1 MAGIVWLWNGSGY
14 RACADP
20 RGTGRE
26 AGPPDEYD
34 AVIVEAGEIGEADA
48 AGRHGGGTLVLNA
61 GAPAFAG
68 WSAAEIHRRLR
79 RSGAAAREAEDV
91 QDAARTYAVS
101 LFQLRPVAAAAHRT
115 AAMPRREAG
124 RALPGAGTSIRE
136 AAARPLSEQ
145 DGRYR
150 PLARLAAR
158 ALYACGLDN
167 GIVELAEDEAGACF
181 VTGVRLPGGGAYAR
195 GVWQAAAAGLAREL
209 AAAADAGEAGERPR
223 ILLGADP
230 EFLLLSDAGKVV
242 SAARYLANG
251 HGAGCD
257 AVVVGGEVRYPVAEL
272 RPAPSPT
279 PDGLARNVRLLLRQA
294 ARRIPD
300 RPPLRWAAGGMPAAG
315 FSLGGHLHLSGV
327 PLTGRLLRQLDSCV
341 AFPLAMVE
349 SPAEQARRPR
359 YGALG
364 DFRQQPH
371 GGFEYRTPPSWLVS
385 PLAAKAAFALALLCA
400 RETASLSY
408 VPAEEERYVEAYY
421 AGDRRALAGCL
432 DRLAAS
438 MRATRS
444 YAELG
449 KWIEPLLAAIRAGRT
464 WDAAADIRDKW
475 RVASTPIASA
485 P

>member
-1 MAGIVWLWNGSGY
+1 MVWLWNGTGY
-14 RACADP
+14 RACAGL
-20 RGTGRE
+20 RGPGGD
-26 AGPPDEYD
+26 AGIPDEYD
-34 AVIVEAGEIGEADA
+34 AVIVEAGAS
-48 AGRHGGGTLVLNA
+48 GRTEPAEGHGRGTLVLNA
-61 GAPAFAG
+61 GAPAFAD
-68 WSAAEIHRRLR
+68 WSTEEIRRRLR
-79 RSGAAAREAEDV
+79 RSGTAARETDGELG
-91 QDAARTYAVS
+91 AARTYAVS
-101 LFQLRPVAAAAHRT
+101 LFQLRPIAVASHRPAAVV
-115 AAMPRREAG
+115 PQREAG
-124 RALPGAGTSIRE
+124 RALPGAVPGIRDTSE
-136 AAARPLSEQ
+136 RPLSEQ
-145 DGRYR
+145 DARYR
-150 PLARLAAR
+150 PLARLATR

-167 GIVELAEDEAGACF
+167 GIVELADDGEGACF
-181 VTGVRLPGGGAYAR
+181 VTGIRLPAGGEYAR
-195 GVWQAAAAGLAREL
+195 GVWQDAAAGLAREL
-209 AAAADAGEAGERPR
+209 AAAADAGAAGGSVP

-230 EFLLLSDAGKVV
+230 EFLLLSAAGKVV
-242 SAARYLANG
+242 SAARYLSDG

-279 PDGLARNVRLLLRQA
+279 PEGLARNVRRLLRQA

-364 DFRQQPH
+364 DFRLQPH

-400 RETASLSY
+400 RETAALSY
-408 VPAEEERYVEAYY
+408 VPAEEERYVAAYY

-432 DRLAAS
+432 ERLAAS
-438 MRATRS
+438 MRATPS

-449 KWIEPLLAAIRAGRT
+449 RWIEPLLGAIHSGRT

-475 RVASTPIASA
+475 RVASAPLASA